1 LFILALLILVLLF
14 LRRQAID
21 GEGGFRPLRGSS
33 LTLFTGN
40 KQIISC
46 RVNMLWR
53 ASRPPYSVRGHI
65 GAKRKGPQLALEP
78 LNGRG
83 VAGYVPKP

>member
-1 LFILALLILVLLF
+1 LLVLVLLA
-14 LRRQAID
+14 LRQQAID

-33 LTLFTGN
+33 LTWFTRN
-40 KQIISC
+40 KQIISS
-46 RVNMLWR
+46 RVNTLCGQGR
-53 ASRPPYSVRGHI
+53 RLIPCGGHT